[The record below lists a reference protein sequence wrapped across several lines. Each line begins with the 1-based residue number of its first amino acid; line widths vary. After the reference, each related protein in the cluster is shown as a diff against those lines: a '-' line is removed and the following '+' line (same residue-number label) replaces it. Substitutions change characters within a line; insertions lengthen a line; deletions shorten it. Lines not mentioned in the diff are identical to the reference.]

1 MSMLMRLLRTLWA
14 LLREIGD
21 ENAYARYLAAH
32 GLERSRKS
40 WQEFSEQRMRA
51 KYRNAKCC

>member
-1 MSMLMRLLRTLWA
+1 MKLLRILWA

-21 ENAYARYLAAH
+21 ENAYGRYLAAR
-32 GLERSRKS
+32 GSKPSREN
-40 WQEFSEQRMRA
+40 WRAFSEERMRA

>member
-1 MSMLMRLLRTLWA
+1 MKFLRTIVA

-21 ENAYARYLAAH
+21 ENAYRRYLAMR
-32 GLERSRKS
+32 GLTPSREN
-40 WQEFSEQRMRA
+40 WRAFSEIRMCA